1 MRQRKKNRSR
11 IPDVPFSSRVEVDI
25 ELLEEPVLLF
35 HQGVPEQNPK
45 IRLTE
50 SGPIGLDLGSHRR
63 EILVDVV
70 GTGETMEQAAQWF
83 DKCKSTIPPRPGKE
97 RQSPEFPG
105 FSAQSKFE
113 SEFRVTCRPQA
124 KVTATELANVVAT
137 RDRAEGFRNAVNL
150 LLEKFS
156 AVCEEAPPDV
166 VLCALPDEIIEYC
179 TEASAEFLEQSRES
193 ARSPQDRLFKR
204 MARIELATGQMHLVR
219 KLFCDPERVEDFVG
233 RNLRRALKGRAMV
246 LNRPV
251 QIVTSKLFRRTA
263 EGQDAA
269 TKAWNFCVAM
279 YYKAGGLP
287 WRLEKLGRDTCFIG
301 ISFFRDLSK
310 RSHLMHTSLAQVFSG
325 EGDAVVIRGREF
337 EWKHEWE
344 RSPHLGREDAAN
356 LIVLALAEYSKAT
369 AGARPRRVVVHK
381 TSAFWPLER
390 EGFTDGLVS
399 ASVREYDFVNLQQLG
414 VRFFREGKYPPLRGT
429 YCCLNSEK
437 HILFTLGYIPF
448 IGTYPRPYVP
458 EPWELCSHFGD
469 TPPRRLFEEIL
480 SLTKMNYN
488 NAFGTDNEPITIRF
502 ARKVGEILSYI
513 PEGQPIQPSYRFY
526 M

>member
-1 MRQRKKNRSR
+1 
-11 IPDVPFSSRVEVDI
+11 
-25 ELLEEPVLLF
+25 
-35 HQGVPEQNPK
+35 
-45 IRLTE
+45 
-50 SGPIGLDLGSHRR
+50 
-63 EILVDVV
+63 
-70 GTGETMEQAAQWF
+70 
-83 DKCKSTIPPRPGKE
+83 
-97 RQSPEFPG
+97 
-105 FSAQSKFE
+105 
-113 SEFRVTCRPQA
+113 
-124 KVTATELANVVAT
+124 
-137 RDRAEGFRNAVNL
+137 
-150 LLEKFS
+150 
-156 AVCEEAPPDV
+156 
-166 VLCALPDEIIEYC
+166 
-179 TEASAEFLEQSRES
+179 
-193 ARSPQDRLFKR
+193 
-204 MARIELATGQMHLVR
+204 
-219 KLFCDPERVEDFVG
+219 
-233 RNLRRALKGRAMV
+233 
-246 LNRPV
+246 
-251 QIVTSKLFRRTA
+251 
-263 EGQDAA
+263 
-269 TKAWNFCVAM
+269 M

-287 WRLEKLGRDTCFIG
+287 WRLEKLGRDTCFVG

-310 RSHLMHTSLAQVFSG
+310 KSNLMHTSLAQVFSG

-356 LIVLALAEYSKAT
+356 LIVLALAEYNKAT
-369 AGARPRRVVVHK
+369 AGARPRRVVLHK

-429 YCCLNSEK
+429 YCRLNSEK

-448 IGTYPRPYVP
+448 LGTYPRPYVP

-469 TPPRRLFEEIL
+469 TAPRRLFEEIL

-502 ARKVGEILSYI
+502 ARKVGEILSYV